1 MQPSRHY
8 GKDSKTNKEEFMKN
22 LCPSWADRV
31 LYNEK
36 LSDLFR
42 HVSFFIQINI
52 FFINLKKIVFKTKAK
67 KTFVLLLLY
76 FVIFQAK
83 YLLLILSTTVG

>member
-1 MQPSRHY
+1 
-8 GKDSKTNKEEFMKN
+8 MKN

-52 FFINLKKIVFKTKAK
+52 FFINLKKIVFKTKAN